1 MSRTAHKDEVNF
13 ETFCSIWSQQGSL
26 VYGVNCSLPYPWRK
40 YVLKWN
46 AELAR
51 YVDQSRGGLIT
62 IYGKKAFFVDEVMT
76 WERWVAFWKRQG
88 FRLILAKDQ
97 LPEEADFGLAPKAW
111 TSKKHT
117 RQLCKEEKETIAFI
131 KASVGKLEE
140 MQNAVEQEKAKLEES
155 GEILLDQGLPAEEA
169 KDQQSQEPPAEAH
182 DEQALPL
189 VSSE

>member
-1 MSRTAHKDEVNF
+1 MSRTSKKDETNF
-13 ETFCSIWSQQGSL
+13 EIFCSIWSQQGSL
-26 VYGVNCSLPYPWRK
+26 VFGANCSLPYKWRK

-62 IYGKKAFFVDEVMT
+62 IYGKREFFVDELMT
-76 WERWVAFWKRQG
+76 WDRWCAFWNRQG
-88 FRLILAKDQ
+88 FRIIVDKAQ
-97 LPEEADFGLAPKAW
+97 LPEEADFGLSPKSW

-117 RQLCKEEKETIAFI
+117 RQLCKEEKETLAFI
-131 KASVGKLEE
+131 KESMGKLEE
-140 MQNAVEQEKAKLEES
+140 MQNAVETEKAKLAES
-155 GEILLDQGLPAEEA
+155 GEILLNQGLPAEEA
-169 KDQQSQEPPAEAH
+169 KDQQSQQPPAEAH